1 MRLKEDERDGVEME
15 FKGEEKGE
23 GHWKQV
29 EDFPGGLM
37 AKIPHSQCRGLG
49 FDSWSGN

>member
-29 EDFPGGLM
+29 EDFPGGLV
-37 AKIPHSQCRGLG
+37 AKTALPMQGA
-49 FDSWSGN
+49 WV